1 MLKSVKS
8 SLFLLGICMLT
19 PLFSMAASSITYELK
34 MSQPQTHYFEVEVK
48 VTGIDQ
54 DQTVLQLPVWAPGSY
69 LVREFAGHVEGEQA
83 FDGNQKALSFSKRD
97 KSSWQIETK
106 GVKELVFSYLVYA
119 YELSVRTSFLD
130 ADHGYINGTSI
141 FMYVEGEKDLPI
153 SLKIEPAKG
162 WSKVSTALKQQ
173 GQVFEYV
180 AEDYDE
186 LADSPIEIGNQ
197 VEFEF
202 VAAGVPHRVAMFGQS
217 NYDIPRLKEDMKKVV
232 EAATAVF
239 GDNPNEEYLFIVHNI
254 ENPGGGLEHKKSTTL
269 QAERW
274 QYGNERGYKRFLSL
288 VAHEYFH
295 LWNVKRIRPEAL
307 GPFDYQQ
314 ENYTSLLWVAEGFTS
329 YYDELLLLRAG
340 IYSEK
345 EYLKSLTSMMSRV
358 ENQPGS
364 KIQPVADASFDA
376 WIKGYRTNENSYNAQ
391 ISYYSKGVLVA
402 ALLDMKIVAGSKGK
416 YHLDDAMKALWK
428 AYQKD
433 GKGYTEADVQK
444 VLEKYAKTNLDQ
456 FFVEIIHGTTNID
469 YAPYFEA
476 MGLSLSDAV
485 AKENNQPSL
494 GLIMKEE
501 AGKAKV
507 RVVLRDQ
514 AAWIDGLNVHDEI
527 LAIDGVR
534 VNYRDFA
541 KAEGR
546 LQVGEPADILI
557 ARDGLIKNI
566 QVTPRAK
573 NSHAFSLTAKEGMSK
588 SHQKNKTK
596 WLSK

>member
-1 MLKSVKS
+1 ML
-8 SLFLLGICMLT
+8 M

-83 FDGNQKALSFSKRD
+83 FDGNQKPLSFSKRD

-106 GVKELVFSYLVYA
+106 GIKELFFSYKVYA

-153 SLKIEPAKG
+153 KLKIEPANG

-173 GQVFEYV
+173 GQGFEYA

-402 ALLDMKIVAGSKGK
+402 ALLDMKVVAGSKGK

-456 FFVEIIHGTTNID
+456 FFAEIIHGTTNID

-476 MGLSLSDAV
+476 MGLSLSDGA

-507 RVVLRDQ
+507 RIVLRDQ

-546 LQVGEPADILI
+546 LQVGKPTDVLI

>member
-1 MLKSVKS
+1 
-8 SLFLLGICMLT
+8 MLT
-19 PLFSMAASSITYELK
+19 PLFSLAASSITYELK

-48 VTGIDQ
+48 VSGIDQ

-83 FDGNQKALSFSKRD
+83 FDANQKALSFSKRD

-106 GVKELVFSYLVYA
+106 GVKELVFSYKVYA

-141 FMYVEGEKDLPI
+141 FMYVEGKKDLPI

-173 GQVFEYV
+173 GQGFEYV

-340 IYSEK
+340 IYSEE

-402 ALLDMKIVAGSKGK
+402 ALLDMKIVAGTKGK

-456 FFVEIIHGTTNID
+456 FFAEIIHGTTNID

-476 MGLSLSDAV
+476 MGLSLSDGT

-507 RVVLRDQ
+507 RIVLRDQ